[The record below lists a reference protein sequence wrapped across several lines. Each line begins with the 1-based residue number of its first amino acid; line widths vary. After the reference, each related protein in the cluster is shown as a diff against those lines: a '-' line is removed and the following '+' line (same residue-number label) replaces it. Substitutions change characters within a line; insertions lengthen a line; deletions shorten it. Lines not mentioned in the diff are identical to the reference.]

1 MCEHATSKAGAAALG
16 YLIAMEEKGND
27 NCPWEVVKDL
37 IDAKMDSA
45 TTTDEIM
52 TVMYKWIDKVI
63 EDEHINNGEYVRG
76 ILNEAFEP
84 YII

>member
-16 YLIAMEEKGND
+16 YLMAMEEKENND
-27 NCPWEVVKDL
+27 CPWEAVKDL
-37 IDAKMDSA
+37 IDTSVDSA